1 MSDDAGWPRAGLDPL
16 RRLKVVAGASK
27 HAFYVEHHFDAAPD
41 QVWAVAADL
50 EGELPHLIPGL
61 RSFTAERAA
70 DRRTADRRA
79 DDDRRAADDR
89 PSDDRLS
96 FRAVSV
102 LGHRERFEVVLRPG
116 WCLMQSR
123 LLAGGMAA
131 VPEGTGTRFAF
142 FSAYRSPAGAALQWL
157 RRPGARARGAALM
170 AALQGRIDARSL
182 PGAAPGAPE

>member
-1 MSDDAGWPRAGLDPL
+1 MSDDAGWPQADLDPL

-27 HAFYVEHHFDAAPD
+27 HALYVEHHFDAAPE

-50 EGELPHLIPGL
+50 EGELPHIIPGL

-70 DRRTADRRA
+70 DRR
-79 DDDRRAADDR
+79 ADDR
-89 PSDDRLS
+89 LSEDRLS

>member
-1 MSDDAGWPRAGLDPL
+1 MSDDAGWPQADLDAL

-27 HAFYVEHHFDAAPD
+27 HAFYVEHHFDAAPE

-70 DRRTADRRA
+70 DRRA
-79 DDDRRAADDR
+79 DDDRRTDDQL
-89 PSDDRLS
+89 SEGLLS

-102 LGHRERFEVVLRPG
+102 LGHQERFEVVLRPG

-131 VPEGTGTRFAF
+131 VPDGSGTRFAF
-142 FSAYRSPAGAALQWL
+142 FSAYRSPASAALQWL

-170 AALQGRIDARSL
+170 AALQRRIDARSL
-182 PGAAPGAPE
+182 PGAAPGAAE

>member
-1 MSDDAGWPRAGLDPL
+1 MPDERRPVNGDADWPQAGLDPL
-16 RRLKVVAGASK
+16 RRLRVVAGASK
-27 HAFYVEHHFDAAPD
+27 HAVFVEHHFDAAPD

-61 RSFTAERAA
+61 RSFTAERS
-70 DRRTADRRA
+70 ADRRA
-79 DDDRRAADDR
+79 DDDRL
-89 PSDDRLS
+89 SDERLS

-131 VPEGTGTRFAF
+131 VPDGSGTRFAF

-170 AALQGRIDARSL
+170 AALQRRIDARSL
-182 PGAAPGAPE
+182 PGAAPGAAE